1 MPSISAGTKFRKLY
15 ASSVTNKFPL
25 YISDINQQIFEKT
38 GGSVDVFSLAGQL
51 RIEYDLLDY

>member
-1 MPSISAGTKFRKLY
+1 
-15 ASSVTNKFPL
+15 VTNKFPL
-25 YISDINQQIFEKT
+25 YISDVNQQIFEKT